1 MKNESSVTREFCD
14 DCAKCGVYPRALAG
28 SMLQKGLPD
37 RMFINALGTILLVE
51 FKARRGATPPTR
63 ATWRQLGL
71 RGPQHEFF
79 LRANSSNC
87 AVVVQGETECQWSLY
102 TLDTNEEYVRRVYGR
117 DKCIEWV
124 CDTL

>member
-1 MKNESSVTREFCD
+1 
-14 DCAKCGVYPRALAG
+14 
-28 SMLQKGLPD
+28 MLQKGLPD

-79 LRANSSNC
+79 IRANSDNC
-87 AVVVQGETECQWSLY
+87 AVVVQGTVDDGWSLY
-102 TLDTNEEYVRRVYGR
+102 TLDTNEEYVRQVYGR

-124 CDTL
+124 CDRL

>member
-37 RMFINALGTILLVE
+37 RMFIVRGRILLVE
-51 FKARRGATPPTR
+51 FKAAKWASAPVV
-63 ATWRQLGL
+63 ATWQQLGL
-71 RGPQHEFF
+71 RGAQHEFL

-87 AVVVQGETECQWSLY
+87 AVVVQGETDTAWALY
-102 TLDTNEEYVRRVYGR
+102 HIGASGMYERRLTGR

-124 CDTL
+124 CGTL

>member
-37 RMFINALGTILLVE
+37 RMFVDTTVVIRLVE
-51 FKARRGATPPTR
+51 FKARRGATPPTH

-71 RGPQHEFF
+71 RGPQHDFF
-79 LRANSSNC
+79 MSANSHNC
-87 AVVVQGETECQWSLY
+87 AVVVQGEAESQWSLY
-102 TLDTNEEYVRRVYGR
+102 TLANGEYVCQVYGR

-124 CDTL
+124 CGTP